1 VTDLSTTTAEFSYR
15 GVELDNLLEL
25 GSDDLRTLFHAR
37 ARRRLSRGLRRKPM
51 GLVRKL
57 RAAKQNAAPN
67 EKVSGMD

>member
-1 VTDLSTTTAEFSYR
+1 M
-15 GVELDNLLEL
+15 ELDNLLEL

-67 EKVSGMD
+67 EKVKKKTPICLLNKR